1 MDQETRKAFV
11 ELTATV
17 ERGFAAVADDIAKL
31 DRRVARVEERVVRL
45 DERLVGLDER
55 VANIERELSG
65 IRRDL
70 DQLSDKVDNTTGYR
84 KEIDH
89 ALERIA
95 RIERHLGL
103 DKKIAA

>member
-45 DERLVGLDER
+45 DER

-65 IRRDL
+65 VRRDL
-70 DQLSDKVDNTTGYR
+70 DQLSDKVDNITGYR

-95 RIERHLGL
+95 AIERHLGIGRN
-103 DKKIAA
+103 IAA